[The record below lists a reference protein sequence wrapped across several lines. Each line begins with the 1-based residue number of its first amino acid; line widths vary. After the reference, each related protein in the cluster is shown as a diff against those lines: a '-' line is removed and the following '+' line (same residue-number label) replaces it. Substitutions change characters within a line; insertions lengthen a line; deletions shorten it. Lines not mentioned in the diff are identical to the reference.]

1 MIHRS
6 LTNVFTPNP
15 PQLLLKVEEEAEAEL
30 ILKEGL
36 AKVEPQKALPQQLL
50 RDLAKH

>member
-1 MIHRS
+1 MHRS

-15 PQLLLKVEEEAEAEL
+15 PQLLLKVEAEAEL